1 MPDWSRL
8 VGHLD
13 ENSKGQD
20 IVPTAFDTV
29 AELVGPL
36 PQGAYAPPNRG
47 VGYWRTKHIQLGPRW
62 VVETVDW
69 IQQKAYFRRRQ
80 ASPEAENTSSVS
92 RASVGRTIQDMLE
105 GLRDV
110 GRVTSVVVTRQI
122 ADGTELRLTVEPHAN
137 AQDRRIEDPQQLR
150 PSLAPDSRE
159 DASPLVPSGRTIR
172 DIPSELARAMD
183 SIHGNDS
190 QALRWPV
197 DREWVRLDKAESYRL
212 FKEKI
217 RGHVKG
223 VEDHPWLG
231 GHGILATMSRKKSE
245 QTGEVAA
252 YSPAALGL
260 RRTVGDTDLYNLV
273 AQGKLRIGSI
283 KGEGHDRADAIR
295 IEVTNHTERRIS
307 LRIAVGTVFEQK
319 DAPDVQDLVVRQPL
333 EEVVEAGKRQLI
345 KAYGLCMDQ
354 GGVSPSG
361 EALLLTPWLLAV
373 EPRMMADEVNSQRQV
388 WDVTEGR
395 VGQDAEAPPTRR
407 AASGRKRRV
416 QMTAKLAKQI
426 LKMRQDGQKAP
437 DIAAEVGVSTG
448 TVYRVLNGRHRICA
462 EL

>member
-1 MPDWSRL
+1 MRDWSEL
-8 VGHLD
+8 VDHLD
-13 ENSKGQD
+13 RNSEGQD
-20 IVPTAFDTV
+20 IVPMAFDEV
-29 AELVGPL
+29 AKIVGPL
-36 PQGAYAPPNRG
+36 PEGAHKPRKTRD
-47 VGYWRTKHIQLGPRW
+47 GYWMTSYVNLGPRW
-62 VVETVDW
+62 HTETVDW
-69 IQQKAYFRRRQ
+69 REKKVYFRRLQ
-80 ASPEAENTSSVS
+80 ASPEAEHISNPPHVSVS
-92 RASVGRTIQDMLE
+92 RGIQDMLAD
-105 GLRDV
+105 LRDV
-110 GRVTSVVVTRQI
+110 GTVTSVVVARQL
-122 ADGTELRLTVEPHAN
+122 ADGTELRLTIEPLSSAE
-137 AQDRRIEDPQQLR
+137 DRHTQDPQETGH
-150 PSLAPDSRE
+150 APVSNSRG
-159 DASPLVPSGRTIR
+159 DTSPLVSSGRSIR
-172 DIPSELARAMD
+172 DIPSKVAGKSA
-183 SIHGNDS
+183 SIHSKDS
-190 QALRWPV
+190 QALRWRVPK
-197 DREWVRLDKAESYRL
+197 EWVSLDKAESYER

-217 RGHVKG
+217 RDHVKG
-223 VEDHPWLG
+223 VEDRPWLG
-231 GHGILATMSRKKSE
+231 GHGVLATMSRKKSE

-260 RRTVGDTDLYNLV
+260 RRTVDNTDLYNLV
-273 AQGKLRIGSI
+273 AQGKLRIDSI
-283 KGEGHDRADAIR
+283 KGEGLRVDAIQ
-295 IEVTNHTERRIS
+295 IEVANHTERRIS

-319 DAPDVQDLVVRQPL
+319 DAPDVQDLVVGQPQ
-333 EEVVEAGKRQLI
+333 EEVVEAGKKQLI

-354 GGVSPSG
+354 GGASPSG

-448 TVYRVLNGRHRICA
+448 TVYRVLNGAHRICA